1 MARAINVKVA
11 TVKVIKGLEDKIA
24 NNKKIVTENE
34 NKRKAHKVTLEK
46 YHKQIVKDYA
56 KDLEIDSINKRW
68 SGTLEVSYKISKDA
82 ELPEAPQLELERELA
97 SWEVDE
103 IENAIRLLKM
113 TDEETVNASTF
124 KSIAQYL

>member
-24 NNKKIVTENE
+24 NNAKVVAE
-34 NKRKAHKVTLEK
+34 NKNKREAHKVTLEK
-46 YHKQIVKDYA
+46 YHKQVVKDYA

-68 SGTLEVSYKISKDA
+68 SGTLEVNYKISKDA